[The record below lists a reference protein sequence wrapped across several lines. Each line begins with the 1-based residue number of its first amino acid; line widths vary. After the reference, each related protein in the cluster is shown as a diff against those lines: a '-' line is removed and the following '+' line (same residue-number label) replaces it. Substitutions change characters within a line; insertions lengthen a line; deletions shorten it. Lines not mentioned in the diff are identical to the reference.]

1 MLWTTMNIR
10 PRSLALLVAFAAL
23 AALTACSKKDKNEKT
38 DAADKAV
45 PVDAEAPPVVVA
57 MIDAHGGMPGWRVAK
72 TLSFDS
78 EFHMADDSV
87 TTSSRVTLDLAKRR
101 AYVDFGR
108 NGEAMAWDGKR
119 AWSTHWS
126 EPYPPGLRAVLD
138 AYMVQLP
145 WLAMDPGA
153 KLSVAGK
160 DSLWTGP
167 TLYSIVK
174 MSLRPAA
181 PGGPYRLY
189 IDPETRRLHACAF
202 NAAEGEEFVVFGD
215 QDKAEGMMLP
225 SHYAI
230 YSASHAPLAAVTLGN
245 WSSGRPFDE
254 NKMTMPD
261 SALVAQPT
269 P

>member
-1 MLWTTMNIR
+1 MLGATMNIR
-10 PRSLALLVAFAAL
+10 PHRLPVIIALAAFAAL
-23 AALTACSKKDKNEKT
+23 GACSKKDQSEKAGT
-38 DAADKAV
+38 ADKAV
-45 PVDAEAPPVVVA
+45 PVDTEAPPVVVA
-57 MIDAHGGMPGWRVAK
+57 MIDAHGGMPGWRVAR

-87 TTSSRVTLDLAKRR
+87 TTSSRVTVDLAKRR
-101 AYVDFGR
+101 AYVDFGH
-108 NGEAMAWDGKR
+108 GETMAWDGKR
-119 AWSTHWS
+119 AWSTHWTQ
-126 EPYPPGLRAVLD
+126 PYPPGLRAVLD

-153 KLSVAGK
+153 KLAVAGK

-189 IDPETRRLHACAF
+189 IDPQTKRLHACAF
-202 NAAEGEEFVVFGD
+202 NAAEGEEFVVFGEAV
-215 QDKAEGMMLP
+215 KAEGMMLP

-230 YSASHAPLAAVTLGN
+230 YNASHTPLAAVTLGN

-254 NKMTMPD
+254 NKMSMPD

>member
-1 MLWTTMNIR
+1 
-10 PRSLALLVAFAAL
+10 
-23 AALTACSKKDKNEKT
+23 
-38 DAADKAV
+38 
-45 PVDAEAPPVVVA
+45 

-87 TTSSRVTLDLAKRR
+87 TTSSHVTLDLAKRR
-101 AYVDFGR
+101 AYVDFGP
-108 NGEAMAWDGKR
+108 NGETMAWDGKR
-119 AWSTHWS
+119 AWSTHWTQ
-126 EPYPPGLRAVLD
+126 PYPPGLRAVLD

-167 TLYSIVK
+167 IAYTIVK

-189 IDPETRRLHACAF
+189 IDPETKRLHACAF

-215 QDKAEGMMLP
+215 QAKAEGMMLP
-225 SHYAI
+225 THYAV
-230 YSASHAPLAAVTLGN
+230 YNANHAPLAAVTLGN
-245 WSSGRPFDE
+245 WSSGHPFDE

-261 SALVAQPT
+261 SAVVAQPI